1 MIDKKQLAKE
11 LRFNEADID
20 ILLSAF
26 IESSQES
33 LQNIKESI
41 KSSDSKTVQVEAHA
55 IKGSAGNLRL
65 VGIQK
70 MAYIIE
76 EATKNNLKL
85 DYDLVIKKID
95 RELKSIKE
103 IC

>member
-11 LRFNEADID
+11 LRFDEADVD

-41 KSSDSKTVQVEAHA
+41 KTSDSKTVQVEAHA

>member
-11 LRFNEADID
+11 LRFDEADVD

>member
-11 LRFNEADID
+11 LRFDEADVD

-41 KSSDSKTVQVEAHA
+41 KTSDSKTVQVEAHA
-55 IKGSAGNLRL
+55 IKSSAGNLRL

>member
-1 MIDKKQLAKE
+1 MIDKKELAKE
-11 LRFNEADID
+11 LRFDVEDVE

-41 KSSDSKTVQVEAHA
+41 KSSDLKTVQVEAHA

-76 EATKNNLKL
+76 EATKNSLKL

-103 IC
+103 VC